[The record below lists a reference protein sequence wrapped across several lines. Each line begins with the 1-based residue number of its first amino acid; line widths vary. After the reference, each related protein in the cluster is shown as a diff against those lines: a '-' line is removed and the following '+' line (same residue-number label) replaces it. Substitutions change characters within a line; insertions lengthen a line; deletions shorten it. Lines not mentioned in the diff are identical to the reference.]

1 MRYFTLIIFIVLTA
15 GFASLYTLP
24 MWRSA
29 QTLAATI
36 ATGNERLSTADSLS
50 KSRADLI
57 SKYNSIPKADL
68 DNLTTLLPDNVNN
81 IRLII
86 QIDSLATKNGLSVLQ
101 NVAYTTHDSTDDAK
115 TAVTAKAAAAKPPY
129 EPFTIS
135 FETIGTYKNFL
146 SFVSDIE
153 KNLRLLDIQQVDF
166 TPVPPANA
174 KDTPTANG
182 LISYKVKV
190 STYWLRQ

>member
-1 MRYFTLIIFIVLTA
+1 MRYITLIIFIVLTI
-15 GFASLYTLP
+15 GGASLYTLP
-24 MWRSA
+24 LWRSTQA
-29 QTLAATI
+29 LSATI
-36 ATGNERLSTADSLS
+36 ATGNERLATADSLG

-86 QIDSLATKNGLSVLQ
+86 QIDSLATKNGLSILQ
-101 NVAYTTHDSTDDAK
+101 NVAYTTHDAKTDDSKAN
-115 TAVTAKAAAAKPPY
+115 VKAAARPPY

-166 TPVPPANA
+166 TPVPPQNT
-174 KDTPTANG
+174 KDAPSANG

-190 STYWLRQ
+190 TTYWLRQ

>member
-1 MRYFTLIIFIVLTA
+1 MRYITLIIFIVLTI
-15 GFASLYTLP
+15 GGASLYTLP
-24 MWRSA
+24 LWRST
-29 QTLAATI
+29 QMLSATI
-36 ATGNERLSTADSLS
+36 ATGSERLATADSLG

-86 QIDSLATKNGLSVLQ
+86 QVDSLATKNGLSVLQ
-101 NVAYTTHDSTDDAK
+101 NVAYTTHDAKTDDPKAN
-115 TAVTAKAAAAKPPY
+115 VKAAARPPY

-146 SFVSDIE
+146 SFISDIE

-166 TPVPPANA
+166 TPVPPQNA
-174 KDTPTANG
+174 KDAPSANG

-190 STYWLRQ
+190 TTYWLRQ

>member
-1 MRYFTLIIFIVLTA
+1 MRYITLIIFIVLTC

-24 MWRSA
+24 LWRDTQALS
-29 QTLAATI
+29 ATI
-36 ATGNERLSTADSLS
+36 ATGSERLSTADSLA

-86 QIDSLATKNGLSVLQ
+86 QVDSLATKNGLSVLQ
-101 NVAYTTHDSTDDAK
+101 NVTYTTHDSTTDDPKAS
-115 TAVTAKAAAAKPPY
+115 AKAAAARPPY

-174 KDTPTANG
+174 KDAPSANG